1 MGVYF
6 RQDVEIPYLCFT
18 ANTTGSTIK
27 LNKTWSP
34 TAVTLETSTDWSS
47 WTTYTFGSTIT
58 LSNIWD
64 KVYWRNTSETDTRF
78 STSVSDYYQFSMTW
92 SVAWSG
98 EVTTLLNKYNTD
110 TLSDYCFFQ
119 LFNACSSL
127 TSAPDLF
134 SKILPQR
141 CYDKMFQNCYNMTTP
156 PIISATTIWNYSCNL
171 MFIYCS
177 WLTKISKIEA
187 TSIWTGWCQQMF
199 LGCTSLKLSTSKGW
213 NYQNEYIIP
222 ALSVWTNWLN
232 GMFTSTWGSFTWTP
246 TAKTTY
252 YTSNEVI

>member
-1 MGVYF
+1 
-6 RQDVEIPYLCFT
+6 
-18 ANTTGSTIK
+18 
-27 LNKTWSP
+27 
-34 TAVTLETSTDWSS
+34 
-47 WTTYTFGSTIT
+47 
-58 LSNIWD
+58 
-64 KVYWRNTSETDTRF
+64 
-78 STSVSDYYQFSMTW
+78 
-92 SVAWSG
+92 
-98 EVTTLLNKYNTD
+98 
-110 TLSDYCFFQ
+110 
-119 LFNACSSL
+119 
-127 TSAPDLF
+127 
-134 SKILPQR
+134 
-141 CYDKMFQNCYNMTTP
+141 
-156 PIISATTIWNYSCNL
+156 